1 VHLRGLLH
9 LERAKLKINASHG
22 VIPMRV
28 LLVEDDPSIGQAIT
42 VGLAKV
48 GITIDWVRDGEL
60 GQHCASTEPFEAMVL
75 DLGLPRR
82 DGMQVLRALRQAG
95 HQLPILVVTARDAL
109 ADRIAGLDAG
119 ADDYI
124 IKPFEIDE
132 LAARLR
138 SAIRRR
144 SGRSDPVLR
153 SGTLAL
159 HPDTKIVT
167 HNDVQISLSARE
179 FALLELLMRRPGLPM
194 SRAQLEE
201 RLLGWG
207 EEVASNALEVNI
219 HNLRRKLG
227 AGCILNIRGVGYF
240 VPRENS

>member
-1 VHLRGLLH
+1 LSFVARD
-9 LERAKLKINASHG
+9 KLNAISKRQ
-22 VIPMRV
+22 VLTMRV
-28 LLVEDDPSIGQAIT
+28 LLVEDDPLIGEAVR
-42 VGLAKV
+42 VGLARM

-60 GQHCASTEPFEAMVL
+60 GLQCARSEPFDALVL

-82 DGMQVLRALRQAG
+82 DGMQVLRDLRADGYTQ
-95 HQLPILVVTARDAL
+95 PILVVTARDAL
-109 ADRIAGLDAG
+109 ADRVAGLDAG

-124 IKPFEIDE
+124 LKPFEMEE

-138 SAIRRR
+138 STVRSR
-144 SGRSDPVLR
+144 SGRADPVLR
-153 SGTLAL
+153 SGALAL
-159 HPDTKIVT
+159 HPDTKMVT
-167 HNDVQISLSARE
+167 NEGAVVSLSARE
-179 FALLELLMRRPGLPM
+179 FALLELLMRRPGIPM
-194 SRAQLEE
+194 SRAKLEE

-240 VPRENS
+240 VARDD

>member
-1 VHLRGLLH
+1 
-9 LERAKLKINASHG
+9 
-22 VIPMRV
+22 MRV
-28 LLVEDDPSIGQAIT
+28 LLVEDDVLIGEAVR
-42 VGLAKV
+42 VGLARM

-60 GQHCASTEPFEAMVL
+60 GLQCARSEPFDAMVL

-82 DGMQVLRALRQAG
+82 DGMQVLRDLRSEGYKQ
-95 HQLPILVVTARDAL
+95 PILVVTARDAL
-109 ADRIAGLDAG
+109 ADRVAGLDAG

-124 IKPFEIDE
+124 LKPFEMEE

-138 SAIRRR
+138 STVRSR
-144 SGRSDPVLR
+144 SGRADPVLR
-153 SGTLAL
+153 SGAMAL

-167 HNDVQISLSARE
+167 KDGVLVSLSARE
-179 FALLELLMRRPGLPM
+179 FALLELLMRRPGIPM
-194 SRAQLEE
+194 SRAKLEE

-219 HNLRRKLG
+219 YNLRRKLG

-240 VPRENS
+240 VARDD